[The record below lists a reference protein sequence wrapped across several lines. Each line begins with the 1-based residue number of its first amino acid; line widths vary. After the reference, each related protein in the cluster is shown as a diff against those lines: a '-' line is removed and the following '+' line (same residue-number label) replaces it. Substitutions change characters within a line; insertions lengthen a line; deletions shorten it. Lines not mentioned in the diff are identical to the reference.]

1 MGPLSGKT
9 VIEFA
14 GLGPGPYAGMMLA
27 DMGAKVV
34 RVERPGGQMMTAGVN
49 PKYDVHNRG
58 KNCICINMKSAEGI
72 ACAKKLIGTADA
84 LIEGYRPGVMEKLGL
99 GPDVCLEIN
108 PKLVYGRM
116 TGWGQTGPLANAAG
130 HDINYIAL
138 TGVLHAIGRKGE
150 KPAIPLN
157 VVGDYGGGGMM
168 LAFGLVCALLE
179 TQQSGQG
186 QVVDCSIVDGV
197 ASLMGFFYSQLQAG
211 IGSDE
216 RGGNML
222 DSGAFFYDVYETS
235 DEKYVSIGSIEPQFF
250 KELVTLLELSESESA
265 EWIQNQWA
273 TKTWPQMADKL
284 ETLIKTKTRD
294 AWCDIFEG
302 SDVCFAP
309 VLSMAEARKH
319 PHNVARKTFVDD
331 GDVWEPAPVPR
342 FSRTNAEAGFRP
354 VGIGADSQA
363 VLLEIGYKQDEI
375 DALLDNGAIA

>member
-1 MGPLSGKT
+1 MGPLTGKT
-9 VIEFA
+9 IIEFA

-49 PKYDVHNRG
+49 PKYDIHNRG

-72 ACAKKLIGTADA
+72 ACAIKLIGTADA

-235 DEKYVSIGSIEPQFF
+235 DGKYVSIGSIEPQFF

-265 EWIQNQWA
+265 EWMQNQWA

-284 ETLIKTKTRD
+284 EALIKTKTRD

-319 PHNVARKTFVDD
+319 PHNVARETFVDD

-363 VLLEIGYKQDEI
+363 ILLEIGYKQDEI

>member
-1 MGPLSGKT
+1 
-9 VIEFA
+9 
-14 GLGPGPYAGMMLA
+14 
-27 DMGAKVV
+27 
-34 RVERPGGQMMTAGVN
+34 MMTAGVN

-58 KNCICINMKSAEGI
+58 KNCICINMKSVEGI

-235 DEKYVSIGSIEPQFF
+235 DGKYVSIGSIEPQFF

-265 EWIQNQWA
+265 EWMQNQWA

-284 ETLIKTKTRD
+284 EALIKTKTRD
-294 AWCDIFEG
+294 SWCDIFEG

-319 PHNVARKTFVDD
+319 PHNVARETFVDD

-342 FSRTNAEAGFRP
+342 FSRTNAEAGFRA

-363 VLLEIGYKQDEI
+363 MLLEIGYKQDEI
-375 DALLDNGAIA
+375 AALLDNGAIA

>member
-138 TGVLHAIGRKGE
+138 TGVLHGIGRKGE

-197 ASLMGFFYSQLQAG
+197 ASLMGFFYSQLQVHDLPQF
-211 IGSDE
+211 ILWDYFGSFQDRRE
-216 RGGNML
+216 GREDRL
-222 DSGAFFYDVYETS
+222 
-235 DEKYVSIGSIEPQFF
+235 SIGENLVQLRLKIEHIR
-250 KELVTLLELSESESA
+250 LVSVSQEGNDTF
-265 EWIQNQWA
+265 
-273 TKTWPQMADKL
+273 
-284 ETLIKTKTRD
+284 R
-294 AWCDIFEG
+294 FERI
-302 SDVCFAP
+302 
-309 VLSMAEARKH
+309 E
-319 PHNVARKTFVDD
+319 
-331 GDVWEPAPVPR
+331 
-342 FSRTNAEAGFRP
+342 
-354 VGIGADSQA
+354 
-363 VLLEIGYKQDEI
+363 
-375 DALLDNGAIA
+375 

>member
-1 MGPLSGKT
+1 MGPLTGKT
-9 VIEFA
+9 IIEFA

-58 KNCICINMKSAEGI
+58 KNCICINMKSVEGI
-72 ACAKKLIGTADA
+72 ACAKKLIGAADA

-235 DEKYVSIGSIEPQFF
+235 DGKYVSIGSIEPQFF

-265 EWIQNQWA
+265 EWMQNQWA

-284 ETLIKTKTRD
+284 EALIKTKTRD
-294 AWCDIFEG
+294 SWCDIFEG

-319 PHNVARKTFVDD
+319 PHNVARETFVDD

-342 FSRTNAEAGFRP
+342 FSRTNAEAGFRA

-363 VLLEIGYKQDEI
+363 ILLEIGYKQDEI
-375 DALLDNGAIA
+375 AALLDNGAIA

>member
-235 DEKYVSIGSIEPQFF
+235 DGKYVSIGSIEPQFYA
-250 KELVTLLELSESESA
+250 ELLKLTGLEGDPEFAKQMDQSM
-265 EWIQNQWA
+265 
-273 TKTWPQMADKL
+273 WPHLKDRLREVMKA
-284 ETLIKTKTRD
+284 KTRD
-294 AWCDIFEG
+294 EWCAIMEAT
-302 SDVCFAP
+302 DVCFAP
-309 VLSMAEARKH
+309 VLTMSEAAAH
-319 PHNVARKTFVDD
+319 PHNVERSTFINVN
-331 GDVWEPAPVPR
+331 GHMQPAPAPR
-342 FSRTNAEAGFRP
+342 FSRTTPEVGRASAHAGQHTAE
-354 VGIGADSQA
+354 
-363 VLLEIGYKQDEI
+363 VLREWGVANV
-375 DALLDNGAIA
+375 DALIASGAAKQA